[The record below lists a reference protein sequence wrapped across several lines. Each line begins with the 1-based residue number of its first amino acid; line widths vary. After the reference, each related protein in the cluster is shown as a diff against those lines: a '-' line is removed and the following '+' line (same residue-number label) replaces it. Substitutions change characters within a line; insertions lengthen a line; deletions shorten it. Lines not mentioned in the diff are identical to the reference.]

1 MPSTTVDT
9 PSNLV
14 VPCPSDRVARLDR
27 LGAAGR
33 LTHYRAGKLSHADLS
48 VWAARYPDEVP
59 TVNCEVEWIGF
70 TLADL
75 D

>member
-1 MPSTTVDT
+1 
-9 PSNLV
+9 L
-14 VPCPSDRVARLDR
+14 AEL
-27 LGAAGR
+27 L
-33 LTHYRAGKLSHADLS
+33 

-59 TVNCEVEWIGF
+59 TVNDEVERIAL

>member
-1 MPSTTVDT
+1 MPSTTLDASCT
-9 PSNLV
+9 LV
-14 VPCPSDRVARLDR
+14 VPNPSDRVARLDR

-33 LTHYRAGKLSHADLS
+33 LTRYRMGKLSLADLS

-59 TVNCEVEWIGF
+59 TVNGEVEWIGL